1 MSTVMMYKD
10 IQGICS
16 NMISTCTFTPIVAS
30 SYKRKQSR
38 MYSKN
43 KKTNV
48 DQLIRKN
55 KRIQASIHKRRD
67 NSVWKDNNRRIVL
80 EELVS
85 FLDLL
90 DDVVDILDSED
101 FDCGEVPDELNDI
114 FNM

>member
-1 MSTVMMYKD
+1 
-10 IQGICS
+10 
-16 NMISTCTFTPIVAS
+16 MISTCTFTPIVAS

-114 FNM
+114 FNV